1 MMIAMVMNRN
11 ATNAAT
17 AAKKV
22 EFVLLVMVVSGLV
35 AVEEK
40 EVVSSDKML
49 LVTEELVIVETVFKV
64 EKLSEDEVNGVD
76 NWLVRCIVLSKFVL
90 STGIPSSVGATEEA
104 RTISISVLIS
114 EENCELVDR
123 VTMVSFVPE
132 LISEGAC
139 AAVSEASTVPE

>member
-104 RTISISVLIS
+104 RTTISISVLIS

-139 AAVSEASTVPE
+139 LCSCQ